1 MENGKRKN
9 TENRREKSQLDLC
22 YCKSLLRV
30 RGITELE
37 AKIEEKL
44 NELSDLVTEA
54 KEYYREC
61 MGYRFVMRIMYQ
73 QSPISYKGMPKLNT
87 DILHIPIMNFTS
99 TQYEGNT
106 VIKRQV
112 VFSWE
117 NISTALDEANASL
130 DERLLHMRVYYAFK
144 DFYCRSRG
152 ISQELS
158 SLYHSKAHFEKMIQH
173 EKMAVHNLPKFMTRK
188 LSNFD
193 R

>member
-1 MENGKRKN
+1 MSDGKRKH
-9 TENRREKSQLDLC
+9 TETGRRKTQLDLC

-37 AKIEEKL
+37 ARIEEKL
-44 NELSDLVTEA
+44 NELSNLVTEA
-54 KEYYREC
+54 KGYYREC
-61 MGYRFVMRIMYQ
+61 MRYRFVMRIMYQ

-87 DILHIPIMNFTS
+87 DTLHIPIMNFTS
-99 TQYEGNT
+99 TQYEGRA

-117 NISTALDEANASL
+117 GVSDALDKANASL

-152 ISQELS
+152 IAQELS
-158 SLYHSKAHFEKMIQH
+158 SLYNSKAYFEKMI
-173 EKMAVHNLPKFMTRK
+173 EYERMALHNLPKFMTEK
-188 LSNFD
+188 VE
-193 R
+193 